1 MIAAITAT
9 VVFKAA
15 TAIAAATRTVA
26 IVAIDVHVL
35 VVTEGFEHTETP
47 TPPSNARALQV
58 PLVAHGEIDAAA
70 EGPGGV
76 SAAREHH
83 ARVRAELPLTA
94 LALSRSEPALET
106 AYQTG

>member
-1 MIAAITAT
+1 MPRMLGVRGHNLQSAPWCRFGSAVVAAESASDT
-9 VVFKAA
+9 
-15 TAIAAATRTVA
+15 
-26 IVAIDVHVL
+26 L
-35 VVTEGFEHTETP
+35 VTCR